1 MNSPI
6 SEKDRE
12 LIALLRQDARMPVSE
27 LARQLGLSR
36 TAAQARLDKLERLGI
51 IAGYSLRLGSQA
63 AAADIRGLIMLSTQA
78 TQRRAIEAELARLPA
93 ISAVYSVSGPF
104 DLIAAASAPSVAEL
118 DQLRDQIGAL
128 EGVVQLQLSTI
139 LSTRLD
145 R

>member
-6 SEKDRE
+6 SEKDRD

-63 AAADIRGLIMLSTQA
+63 SAAEVRALIMLGTLA
-78 TQRRAIEAELARLPA
+78 AQRRSIETALSRLPA

-104 DLIAAASAPSVAEL
+104 DLIAAASAPSVEDL
-118 DQLRDQIGAL
+118 DQVRDQISAL
-128 EGVVQLQLSTI
+128 EGVAQLQLSMI